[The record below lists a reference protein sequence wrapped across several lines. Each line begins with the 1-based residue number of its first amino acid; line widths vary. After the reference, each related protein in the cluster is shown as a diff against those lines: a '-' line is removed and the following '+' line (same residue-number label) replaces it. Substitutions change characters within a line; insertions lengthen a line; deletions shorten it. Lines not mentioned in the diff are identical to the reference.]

1 MEIEKSLDEAAALIS
16 KCWDLKNNPNDL
28 GVCRVQI
35 QTLVSD
41 MIEQSQTE
49 RGAFPVTE
57 QVIQKLSDLFSIC
70 KIHILF
76 NNLYKNYLHKII
88 DIGIFKFLLSY

>member
-16 KCWDLKNNPNDL
+16 KCWDLRNNPNDL

-41 MIEQSQTE
+41 MFQNSQTG

-57 QVIQKLSDLFSIC
+57 DVIQKLAELVRKFDELEAKLDSHKSAIDAVISNAVQSDR
-70 KIHILF
+70 K
-76 NNLYKNYLHKII
+76 
-88 DIGIFKFLLSY
+88 

>member
-16 KCWDLKNNPNDL
+16 KCWDLRNNPNDL

-57 QVIQKLSDLFSIC
+57 QVFKNWPSLC
-70 KIHILF
+70 V
-76 NNLYKNYLHKII
+76 NLTN
-88 DIGIFKFLLSY
+88 

>member
-16 KCWDLKNNPNDL
+16 KCWDLRSNPNDL

-57 QVIQKLSDLFSIC
+57 QVIQKLSELVC
-70 KIHILF
+70 KFDELEAKLD
-76 NNLYKNYLHKII
+76 NHKSAI
-88 DIGIFKFLLSY
+88 DAVISNAVQSDR

>member
-16 KCWDLKNNPNDL
+16 KCWDLRNNPNDL

-35 QTLVSD
+35 QTLVSN
-41 MIEQSQTE
+41 MIEHSQTE

-57 QVIQKLSDLFSIC
+57 DVVQKLAELVRKFDELEAKLDNHKSAIDAVI
-70 KIHILF
+70 F
-76 NNLYKNYLHKII
+76 NAVQPDRK
-88 DIGIFKFLLSY
+88 

>member
-16 KCWDLKNNPNDL
+16 KCWDLRNNPNDL
-28 GVCRVQI
+28 GVCRVKI

-41 MIEQSQTE
+41 MIEQSQIE

-57 QVIQKLSDLFSIC
+57 QVIQKLAELVRKFDELEAKLDNHKSAIDAVIANAVQSDR
-70 KIHILF
+70 K
-76 NNLYKNYLHKII
+76 
-88 DIGIFKFLLSY
+88 